1 MVNEF
6 PYHKELL
13 SKEKNTLP
21 DAPSGSEFFSLREVY
36 ILKMNA
42 IVENYCLIK
51 WSPFDVR
58 NFFSAVATP
67 LQSMDVDEGSEVWPA
82 SL

>member
-6 PYHKELL
+6 TYHKELL

-36 ILKMNA
+36 ILKMNT

-58 NFFSAVATP
+58 NFFSVVATP
-67 LQSMDVDEGSEVWPA
+67 LQSMDVDEGSEV
-82 SL
+82 